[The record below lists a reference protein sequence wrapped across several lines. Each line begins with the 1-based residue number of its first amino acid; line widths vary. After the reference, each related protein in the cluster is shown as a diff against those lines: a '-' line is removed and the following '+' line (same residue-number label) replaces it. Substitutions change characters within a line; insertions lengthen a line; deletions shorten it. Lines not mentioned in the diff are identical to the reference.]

1 MAWVHTSIYK
11 NFTRRSRAIF
21 SAFCSVSDAGNSV
34 TSLPSTVPPDPHVP
48 IKQDD
53 SGTVPSKGTSSTV
66 FVCDV
71 AAVRSPYL
79 RVLHMVNLSVK
90 VSTKSSSRGE
100 HDPRLRREQ
109 DVLLELS
116 EYWVHTGSVRTPP
129 TCTTKSSWLIPCTK
143 PSVAIH
149 ASAGS

>member
-71 AAVRSPYL
+71 VAVRSPYL
-79 RVLHMVNLSVK
+79 RVK

-116 EYWVHTGSVRTPP
+116 EY
-129 TCTTKSSWLIPCTK
+129 
-143 PSVAIH
+143 
-149 ASAGS
+149 

>member
-71 AAVRSPYL
+71 VAVRSPYL

-90 VSTKSSSRGE
+90 VSTKLSSYWICQDSTYLYYEVIMVDPMHKAIRR
-100 HDPRLRREQ
+100 DPR
-109 DVLLELS
+109 
-116 EYWVHTGSVRTPP
+116 
-129 TCTTKSSWLIPCTK
+129 I
-143 PSVAIH
+143 
-149 ASAGS
+149 